1 MHIERATE
9 QAPQRSPARRHN
21 VADAA
26 TLVLERARMPGAAP
40 SRGLL
45 PDELRDAILR
55 LCVLAHAEHMTIE
68 RLIVALKEKWAA
80 LPEVRRLPRGGEND
94 AVLACVITQCI
105 LDFYSPGQHPE
116 SPSPMNRTRGE
127 SS

>member
-9 QAPQRSPARRHN
+9 QAVQRSSARRHN
-21 VADAA
+21 VADAT

-40 SRGLL
+40 AKGMV
-45 PDELRDAILR
+45 PDELRDAIFR
-55 LCVLAHAEHMTIE
+55 LCVLAHAEQMPIE
-68 RLIVALKEKWAA
+68 RVIVALKEKWAA

-105 LDFYSPGQHPE
+105 LDFYSPGQLPE
-116 SPSPMNRTRGE
+116 SPSP
-127 SS
+127 